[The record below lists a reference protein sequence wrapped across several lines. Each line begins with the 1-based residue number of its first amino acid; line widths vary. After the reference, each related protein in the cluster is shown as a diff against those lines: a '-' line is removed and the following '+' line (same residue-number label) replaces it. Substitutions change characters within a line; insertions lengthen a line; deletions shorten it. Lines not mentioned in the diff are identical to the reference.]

1 MSLLSVMHL
10 QGLLLMFLAASM
22 LLPIP
27 FSLYYGDSDYVALLI
42 SAAVTLIFGFVFFKV
57 GRVDRDLRVREGF
70 AIVTFGWIFC
80 SLFGSLPF
88 LIYGAIP
95 SFTDAFFE
103 TMSGFSTTGATILT
117 DVEALPH
124 GLLFWRSLT
133 HWIGGMGII
142 VFSLAILPF
151 LGVGGMQLFK
161 AEVPG
166 PVADKLTPRVAQTAK
181 LLWGVYLLLTVVETV
196 LLLLG
201 GMSLFDA
208 LCHTFGT
215 LATGGYST
223 LNTSVGG
230 FQSAYIDYVIMIFM
244 LLAGANFALHYSFLR
259 GNFKVHFRNREFQVY
274 LIIIG
279 VVFLIIGADTFSH
292 QYHNLVDTT
301 RYTLFQVISIITTT
315 GFGTADYELW
325 SPSSQF
331 LLFLLMFVGGSAG
344 STAGGMKIMR
354 IYLVIKFVFME
365 ITQLV
370 HPHAVLPVRMGGV
383 AVQRE
388 VLTNILGFFALFI
401 LIFAA
406 GVFSMSLLGLDLLT
420 ALGAVAAT
428 LGNIGPGLGAVGPTD
443 NYAFIPP
450 LGKWVLSFLMLLGRL
465 ELFTVIVLFSP
476 AYWRK

>member
-1 MSLLSVMHL
+1 MSILSVVHL

-27 FSLYYGDSDYVALLI
+27 FSLFYGDDDYTALLI
-42 SAAVTLIFGFVFFKV
+42 GAAITVIFGFAFYKI
-57 GRVDRDLRVREGF
+57 GRVDRDLRAREGF

-80 SLFGSLPF
+80 SFFGALPF

-117 DVEALPH
+117 DIEALPH

-181 LLWGVYLLLTVVETV
+181 ILWGVYVLLSAAEVV
-196 LLLLG
+196 LLLFG

-215 LATGGYST
+215 MATGGYST
-223 LNTSVGG
+223 LNSSVGG
-230 FQSAYIDYVIMIFM
+230 FDSAYIDYVIIIFM
-244 LLAGANFALHYSFLR
+244 LLAGMNFALHYSLLR
-259 GNFKVHFRNREFQVY
+259 GDLKAYVRNREFQVY
-274 LIIIG
+274 IAIIG
-279 VVFLIIGADTFSH
+279 VVFLIIGADTFLH
-292 QYHNLVDTT
+292 QYRNIAETV
-301 RYTLFQVISIITTT
+301 RYTLFQVVSIQTTT

-331 LLFLLMFVGGSAG
+331 LLFLLMFIGGSAG
-344 STAGGMKIMR
+344 STAGGMKVMR

-383 AVQRE
+383 VVQRE
-388 VLTNILGFFALFI
+388 VITNILGFFALFI
-401 LIFAA
+401 LIFAG
-406 GVFSMSLLGLDLLT
+406 GVFTMSLLGLDLLT
-420 ALGAVAAT
+420 SLGAVIAT
-428 LGNIGPGLGAVGPTD
+428 MGNIGPGLGNVGPTD
-443 NYAFIPP
+443 NYAFVPP
-450 LGKWVLSFLMLLGRL
+450 VGKWVLSFLMLLGRL

-476 AYWRK
+476 SYWRK